1 MLQELRIKDFAIID
15 ELTLSFDAGFLVI
28 TGETGAGKSILVDA
42 VSLLLGERSDAT
54 FVRGGADRAVIEG
67 VFSILPQAQDAVKAL
82 LETEGLEGDAPD
94 EVVLMREVRA
104 NGRSQARVN
113 GLMCS
118 LGVYREIGGMLVDIH
133 GQSEHLSLLKPA
145 QHLYLLDRYAGLED
159 DRAAVREIVRELG
172 HVRGE
177 IKSLLTDEAA
187 LARRVDMLQYQIQEI
202 QTANPRPEEEQELG
216 QERNRLVNAEKIAQL
231 ANEAQAA
238 LVSDVGE
245 VSSAEDL
252 LAQASILLTKL
263 AKQLALFEED
273 PDQDINAECKIENE

>member
-118 LGVYREIGGMLVDIH
+118 LGSTAKSAECWLIFTG
-133 GQSEHLSLLKPA
+133 
-145 QHLYLLDRYAGLED
+145 
-159 DRAAVREIVRELG
+159 RANIFRCSNRRSISICWTATPGWRMI
-172 HVRGE
+172 
-177 IKSLLTDEAA
+177 
-187 LARRVDMLQYQIQEI
+187 ARRSG
-202 QTANPRPEEEQELG
+202 R
-216 QERNRLVNAEKIAQL
+216 
-231 ANEAQAA
+231 
-238 LVSDVGE
+238 
-245 VSSAEDL
+245 
-252 LAQASILLTKL
+252 
-263 AKQLALFEED
+263 
-273 PDQDINAECKIENE
+273 